1 MLRALIGFCVHRRI
15 GVLMVSLVVVAYGLL
30 SYYRTPIEA
39 YPDVTN
45 IQVNVITQY
54 PGLAAEEIERQVTIP
69 LERVLNGT
77 PGLILIR
84 SESLFGLSLVWLV
97 FQDDAD
103 GFRARALVSER
114 IATASLPPGA
124 TAELAPDYTPLGEVY
139 QYRVTS
145 DRHTLTDL
153 RMEQEW
159 TVTRVMRQ
167 VPGVADVVSFG
178 GYLKELH
185 VQVDPKK
192 LLAFDLT
199 LDDVSEALAKS
210 NENVGGGFLTNGDQ
224 EFVIRGV
231 GYLMDARDVE
241 HIVLRS
247 QSGTPITVGDVA
259 TVVVA
264 HTPRRGDVGYNGKLE
279 AVEGFV
285 LLRRGQDPSP
295 VLKAIHEKVDELNSK
310 ILPEGMKIEP
320 FYDRT
325 SLVGLTLS
333 TVKHNLLF
341 GALLVIAVVWLI
353 IGSLRCSLIV
363 ASVIP
368 LAVLAAFIGLYLLG
382 LPANMISMG
391 AIDFGIL
398 VEAAVVL
405 TENVIREMSER
416 QVKTRAELR
425 SLVGGAALGVAMP
438 TFFAMAIIIAALIP
452 VFALERVEGRIFRPL
467 AMTYSFALVGALV
480 FALTTVTALCAAFF
494 RLEDGHHKE
503 PRWLIAA
510 RDGYA
515 VALRWLFSRRS
526 VVVGGLIAIMVMGG
540 IAISRVGSEFLPDLD
555 EGDLLLFVEMPTSI
569 SLERGST
576 ILVDV
581 RRRLLTFPE
590 VTEVLSEHGRPEDGT
605 DEDTPNLSETFVR
618 LKPHDQWRKGWNTER
633 LIEAMRESLTEIP
646 GVRYNFSQP
655 IRDNVEEA
663 VSGVRGKF
671 VLKIFGTDLAAMR
684 ESMVQAKR
692 ALGKVAGVVDLDL
705 YRDAT
710 VPQLQIRLDR
720 AALARA
726 GVSVVDA
733 QSLIETALGGH
744 VATTLWEGERA
755 VPIRLILPPSERQ
768 VSEQISSILVPTPGG
783 GRVPLSELAHI
794 ETSMGRLAINRES
807 NSRFLA
813 LKFNVEG
820 RDIGSVMHDAMETL
834 SREVKPPDGN
844 YFVWAGDFENQQRA
858 MSRLAVIVPI
868 SVGVVLLLLW
878 MSLRS
883 FRSAVTVLLSA
894 PFAMTGGLFALWAA
908 GIPLS
913 VSAAVG
919 FITLLGQ
926 VALQAL
932 LVIAVAD
939 ERRRLGEDMN
949 SAVLNGSIIR
959 FRPVTM
965 TALLAIMGLMPMALS
980 QGVGS
985 EIQRPF
991 ALVIIGGL
999 FTSRLVTAFA
1009 LPTIYAFISQNKLPD
1024 EEEDDEIEVLSP
1036 AESAPRPGV

>member
-1 MLRALIGFCVHRRI
+1 MLRSLIGLCVHRRV
-15 GVLMVSLVVVAYGLL
+15 GVLMVSLVVGAYGLQA
-30 SYYRTPIEA
+30 YMRTPIEA

-54 PGLAAEEIERQVTIP
+54 PGLAAEEIERQITIP

-77 PGLILIR
+77 PGMILIR

-97 FQDDAD
+97 FEDNAD
-103 GFRARALVSER
+103 GFKARMLVAER
-114 IATASLPPGA
+114 MRQADLPAGVEP
-124 TAELAPDYTPLGEVY
+124 ELAPDYTPLGEVY
-139 QYRVTS
+139 QYRVVS

-153 RMEQEW
+153 RSEQEW
-159 TVTRVMRQ
+159 TVVRMLRQ

-185 VQVDPKK
+185 VQVDPSR
-192 LLAFDLT
+192 LLFYDLT
-199 LDDVSEALAKS
+199 LSDLREALEKS
-210 NENVGGGFLTNGDQ
+210 NENVGGGFLSNGDQ
-224 EFVIRGV
+224 EFVIRSV
-231 GYLMDARDVE
+231 GYLANATDIE

-247 QSGTPITVGDVA
+247 NSGTPITVGDVA
-259 TVVVA
+259 KVVVS
-264 HTPRRGDVGYNGKLE
+264 HTPRRGDVGYGTRPE
-279 AVEGFV
+279 AIEGFV
-285 LLRRGQDPSP
+285 LLRRGEDPSIT
-295 VLKAIHEKVDELNSK
+295 LKGVHAKVDELNAK
-310 ILPEGMKIEP
+310 VLPEGMKIVP

-325 SLVGLTLS
+325 ALVGLTLS
-333 TVKHNLLF
+333 TVQHNLLF
-341 GALLVIAVVWLI
+341 GALLVIGVVWLI
-353 IGSLRCSLIV
+353 IGSLRSSLIV

-368 LAVLAAFIGLYLLG
+368 LAVLSAFIGLSLLG

-405 TENVIREMSER
+405 TENVIREMGER

-425 SLVGGAALGVAMP
+425 SLIGGAALGVAMP

-480 FALTTVTALCAAFF
+480 FALTTVTALCAAFL
-494 RLEDGHHKE
+494 RIKDGHHKE
-503 PRWLIAA
+503 PRWLVVA
-510 RDGYA
+510 RDGYGSS
-515 VALRWLFSRRS
+515 LKWLFGRRGI
-526 VVVGGLIAIMVMGG
+526 VIAGLVAIMGLGVL
-540 IAISRVGSEFLPDLD
+540 ALSRVGSEFLPDLD
-555 EGDLLLFVEMPTSI
+555 EGDILLFVEMPQSI
-569 SLERGST
+569 SLEHGQAM
-576 ILVDV
+576 LVDV
-581 RRRLLTFPE
+581 RRRILAFPE

-618 LKPHDQWRKGWNTER
+618 LKPHGQWRKGWDTER
-633 LIEAMRESLTEIP
+633 LIEAMRTSLTEIP

-671 VLKIFGTDLAAMR
+671 VLKIFGTDLVTMR
-684 ESMVQAKR
+684 EAMLR
-692 ALGKVAGVVDLDL
+692 AKVALQKVPGIVDLDL
-705 YRDAT
+705 YRDAS

-720 AALARA
+720 TALSRA

-733 QSLIETALGGH
+733 QTLIETAFGGH
-744 VATTLWEGERA
+744 VATTMWEGERS
-755 VPIRLILPPSERQ
+755 VPIRLILPPSARA
-768 VSEQISSILVPTPGG
+768 VTAQISAILVPTPGG
-783 GRVPLSELAHI
+783 GRVPLSALAHI
-794 ETSMGRLAINRES
+794 ETTIGRQAINREQ

-813 LKFNVEG
+813 LKFNVDG
-820 RDIGSVMHDAMETL
+820 RDIGSVMRDAMKVVDDEA
-834 SREVKPPDGN
+834 KPPEGH
-844 YFVWAGDFENQQRA
+844 YFVWAGDFENQERA
-858 MSRLAVIVPI
+858 MARLAVIVPI
-868 SVGVVLLLLW
+868 SVAVVLLLLW
-878 MSLRS
+878 MALRN

-894 PFAMTGGLFALWAA
+894 PFAMTGGLFALWFAR
-908 GIPLS
+908 IPLS

-926 VALQAL
+926 VALQSL

-939 ERRRLGEDMN
+939 DRRREGEDVD

-1009 LPTIYAFISQNKLPD
+1009 LPTLYAFVAPKQMPV
-1024 EEEDDEIEVLSP
+1024 EEDDKIEELP
-1036 AESAPRPGV
+1036 PPHPTHP